1 MLFRSG
7 EKSMVQ
13 RHQTL
18 LAVMLVLVLFSCG
31 ADTTGQQGFT
41 KVDENRKISPDLKP
55 FLESYFA
62 TWSSG
67 DMEGYKSHFHESA
80 TVTLIEKGKVLL
92 SMPRDKF
99 VQFQAEMVS
108 PTDTTKVER
117 MTSFTAEEDGNAATV
132 TARWL
137 LEIGGKK
144 ITGVD
149 RFTLI
154 RASDGGWK
162 IISLLFY
169 SEP

>member
-7 EKSMVQ
+7 ENSMYQ
-13 RHQTL
+13 IPQTL
-18 LAVMLVLVLFSCG
+18 LVVMLVLSLFSCG
-31 ADTTGQQGFT
+31 ADTMRQQGSP
-41 KVDENRKISPDLKP
+41 KVDESRRISPDLNP

-80 TVTLIEKGKVLL
+80 TVTLVEKGKVLL

-99 VQFQAEMVS
+99 VQSQAEMVS
-108 PTDTTKVER
+108 PTDKTKVER
-117 MTSFTAEEDGNAATV
+117 MTSFTAEEDSNAASV
-132 TARWL
+132 TAKWL
-137 LEIGGKK
+137 LEIRGKK

-154 RASDGGWK
+154 RTSDGGWK

-169 SEP
+169 SDP